1 MMELYSDVR
10 QSYFYDNDLMIVLLA
25 AEYPDPC
32 PENEFGIGMREG
44 MGYWNSD
51 QKKWTRHKYLR
62 AHCVDNGYRGYG

>member
-1 MMELYSDVR
+1 MT
-10 QSYFYDNDLMIVLLA
+10 MISTNAHDCTAA

-51 QKKWTRHKYLR
+51 KKVWKKHEYLR
-62 AHCVDNGYRGYG
+62 AHCVDNGYRGYGL